1 MFVLK
6 FICISHQKKRKNK
19 CVAKNFEHRTEN
31 KMSYRIPHAFNI
43 PDEHPHEGKVPIVTY
58 TLIAVM
64 VGIFLLYHGKALVAI
79 PCGNDFVSILQSQ
92 FVHVN
97 FVHIASNL
105 FSLWYMANLERS
117 MGLGKFLALVL
128 VIAVLSSAADTLIGH
143 VGGNRPCSIGFSGV
157 LFGLVAWSVLTTGG
171 FKWYNIAMVAGLLLT
186 NMGPHISVRGH
197 VIGAVTGLV
206 LALLYKLVPKTKVY

>member
-1 MFVLK
+1 
-6 FICISHQKKRKNK
+6 
-19 CVAKNFEHRTEN
+19 
-31 KMSYRIPHAFNI
+31 MSYHTPHAYHMPGLPDNP
-43 PDEHPHEGKVPIVTY
+43 PDEEIVPIATY
-58 TLIAVM
+58 TMIAIMSIVF
-64 VGIFLLYHGKALVAI
+64 FLYQSKTLVDI
-79 PCGNDFVSILQSQ
+79 PCGNDFFSILKSQ

-117 MGLGKFLALVL
+117 MGLGKFLGLVL
-128 VIAVLSSAADTLIGH
+128 VIAVLSSAIDTLIGH
-143 VGGNRPCSIGFSGV
+143 IGGNRQCSIGFSGV

-197 VIGAVTGLV
+197 VIGAATGLV
-206 LALLYKLVPKTKVY
+206 LAFIYKLIPKQKVY